1 MIVGRLNDNLLS
13 VFVFLLL
20 SFLVVEKFNKKLFGH
35 ILDIWGYKTKGNW
48 TGLDIFRGFLKK
60 KKGYRKL

>member
-20 SFLVVEKFNKKLFGH
+20 SFLVVEKFNKKLFVH
-35 ILDIWGYKTKGNW
+35 ILYIWGYKTKGTW
-48 TGLDIFRGFLKK
+48 TGLDIFRGFLEK
-60 KKGYRKL
+60 KKGYSFL